1 MRVRQYPALS
11 GLRANW
17 WIIYTQAEGPPIPY
31 GGPLALGFAIPPLA
45 GLWFMPY
52 LALNLPAGESR
63 SAHGGRT
70 RRAGCPSAER
80 PSTDDHKS
88 RTSPQSGIH

>member
-17 WIIYTQAEGPPIPY
+17 WIIYTQAAGPPITMVGRRSADHY
-31 GGPLALGFAIPPLA
+31 GGALGLGFVIPPLA

-52 LALNLPAGESR
+52 VGLNHP
-63 SAHGGRT
+63 
-70 RRAGCPSAER
+70 AER
-80 PSTDDHKS
+80 AE
-88 RTSPQSGIH
+88 RRIILIRGQ